1 MDLQFN
7 YEEMKPKILMCKCQS
22 YSINRMLAKKK
33 KKLNKYKLRDQSLWV
48 GIKRMSTYLC
58 KVFNVI
64 LFKKKKKYPN
74 YSSRY
79 LKVTITRVNSLIY
92 FSFGEKKQLSPEG
105 EYFSNSKSFSQ
116 EGTNI
121 MLNLKKSINRSTLFY
136 SYKAFVKSTH
146 FNKREAMKSGL

>member
-1 MDLQFN
+1 MW
-7 YEEMKPKILMCKCQS
+7 
-22 YSINRMLAKKK
+22 YSL
-33 KKLNKYKLRDQSLWV
+33 
-48 GIKRMSTYLC
+48 
-58 KVFNVI
+58 
-64 LFKKKKKYPN
+64 KKKKYPN

-79 LKVTITRVNSLIY
+79 LKVTITRVNSRIY

-146 FNKREAMKSGL
+146 FNKREAMKSGLWRHLFLVVIVVQSLSHVWLFATPWTAARQTPLSFLISQSLFKFMSIESI